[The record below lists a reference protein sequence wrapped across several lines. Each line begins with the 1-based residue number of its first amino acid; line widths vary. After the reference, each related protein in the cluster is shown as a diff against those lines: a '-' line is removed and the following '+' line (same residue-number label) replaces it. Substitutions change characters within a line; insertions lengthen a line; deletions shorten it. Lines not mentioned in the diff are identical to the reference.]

1 MFVYHFV
8 NSDLRFELIFRCE
21 GKAENG
27 GIDFEIRGIR
37 TSTHWYWRLKKF
49 HIELVCFFINF
60 LATKI
65 AFKSSFD
72 CTFIEHCLDIV
83 EKV

>member
-8 NSDLRFELIFRCE
+8 NSDLRFELIFRYE

-27 GIDFEIRGIR
+27 GVDFEIRGIC
-37 TSTHWYWRLKKF
+37 TSAHWYWRLKKF
-49 HIELVCFFINF
+49 HMELVCFFITF
-60 LATKI
+60 LATKK

-72 CTFIEHCLDIV
+72 CTFTEHCV
-83 EKV
+83 V